1 MLFAVGKENVYGS
14 RLKISVRAL
23 WMHYRLFAQGAVMFL
38 LKIHST
44 DFYSKSEITENLCNS
59 ISDL

>member
-38 LKIHST
+38 LKIHRLL
-44 DFYSKSEITENLCNS
+44 FKVRNN
-59 ISDL
+59 